1 VKTLRLAVIGT
12 GVMGSYY
19 ARILKEMRGVDLVA
33 VCGRSAAPVEK
44 LSRSLGA
51 TGYVDGRYDKMLA
64 EHSGLD
70 AVVIATP
77 DGEHLAPLRASVA
90 AGCHILIEKPLGVN
104 AGEAADMVALCQK
117 AGRLMMVCH
126 HMRFDPRYHAL
137 ANLVRQGTI
146 GTVINVHA
154 RRNPATSSPQRIK
167 GRVPAAYW
175 VGVHDIDLVHWITG
189 QRATKVYAKSTGT
202 SLAALGVDDCVVST
216 ITLADGSLFTIENS
230 WATPRTQGKPKS
242 FLMAVRGTEGTA
254 EVDAYEHG
262 FNCYTVSGAPNPDGD
277 ILYFPSIHGRAT
289 GVYRD
294 MIDHFIDCVSTGR
307 TPVVTGVDGLAAVR
321 VADAIIRSLKSR
333 GEVDVEWGS

>member
-1 VKTLRLAVIGT
+1 
-12 GVMGSYY
+12 MGAHY
-19 ARILKEMRGVDLVA
+19 ARILKEMRGVELVA

-44 LSRSLGA
+44 LRDTLGTA
-51 TGYVDGRYDKMLA
+51 GYVDGKYERMLA
-64 EHSGLD
+64 DHPGLD

-77 DGEHLAPLRASVA
+77 DGEHLAPLRAAVA

-104 AGEAADMVALCQK
+104 ASEAAAMVVACRD

-126 HMRFDPRYHAL
+126 HMRFDPRYA
-137 ANLVRQGTI
+137 AMAKLVQQGTI
-146 GTVINVHA
+146 GKVINVHA
-154 RRNPATSSPQRIK
+154 RRNPATTSPQRIK

-189 QRATKVYAKSTGT
+189 QRAVKVYSKSTGT

-242 FLMAVRGTEGTA
+242 FLMAIRGTEGTA

-277 ILYFPSIHGRAT
+277 ILYFPSLHGRAT
-289 GVYRD
+289 GAYRD
-294 MIDHFIDCVSTGR
+294 MLDHFIDCVSTGR
-307 TPVVTGVDGLAAVR
+307 RPVVTGEDGLAAVR
-321 VADAIIRSLKSR
+321 VADAITRSLKVGS
-333 GEVDVEWGS
+333 EVAVEWTP